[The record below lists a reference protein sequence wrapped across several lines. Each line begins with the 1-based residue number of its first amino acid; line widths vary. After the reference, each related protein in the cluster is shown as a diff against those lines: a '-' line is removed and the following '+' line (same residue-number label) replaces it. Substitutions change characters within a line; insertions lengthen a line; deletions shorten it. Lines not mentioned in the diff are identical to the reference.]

1 VETITI
7 NPPQGPTQ
15 GPSGTPGVLPNRPP
29 DSAGPFTTPSEKPA
43 QEAGRKSSVRQTPP
57 STHKESIINYEVD
70 KTIRHTKV
78 EVGTVK
84 RLSAAVVVN
93 YKRELEKDGKNVYK
107 PLAEAELAQIGTLA
121 RDAMGF
127 SKERG
132 DSLNVVN
139 APFSGEPVPSV
150 TPPPSGWGAWLN
162 DAVSSP
168 GVRQAI
174 AYSAATGIIALI
186 VFGFVLPV
194 ARNLRRAGQT
204 VSAGLGT
211 GDSFIG
217 VPVEAPPSS
226 TGYAPG
232 REASFEADLQAVKDL
247 ARQRPRIVANVVKE
261 WVGRDE

>member
-1 VETITI
+1 
-7 NPPQGPTQ
+7 
-15 GPSGTPGVLPNRPP
+15 
-29 DSAGPFTTPSEKPA
+29 
-43 QEAGRKSSVRQTPP
+43 
-57 STHKESIINYEVD
+57 
-70 KTIRHTKV
+70 
-78 EVGTVK
+78 
-84 RLSAAVVVN
+84 
-93 YKRELEKDGKNVYK
+93 
-107 PLAEAELAQIGTLA
+107 
-121 RDAMGF
+121 M
-127 SKERG
+127 
-132 DSLNVVN
+132 
-139 APFSGEPVPSV
+139 
-150 TPPPSGWGAWLN
+150 N
-162 DAVSSP
+162 DTVSSP

-174 AYSAATGIIALI
+174 AYAAATGIIALI